1 MGFFRRIFNSLKDD
15 FRWRRGSF
23 MLTSAAN
30 FRFFSMHP
38 FEIVGVIG
46 KRRDP
51 QVIPTLRQLIEV
63 LRAHGRRIRLDELT
77 LPGLELPADVERLP
91 RHELVRCDL
100 VIVVGGDGTLLSAAR
115 DLAPAGVP
123 LLGVNQGR
131 VGFMVDVQPGEMH
144 EALAAI
150 FAGDYLREQ
159 RLLLQTRLIR
169 DQGRGAARLA
179 VNDVVI
185 RNQAAIRMLEFET
198 WLDGEFISQHRADGF
213 IVASP
218 TGSTAYALSG
228 GGPVVHPGLDALT
241 LVPICP
247 HTLSDRPIVV
257 SSRQTV
263 RIALR
268 GDPDTVAMYTCDGQ
282 TAETLR
288 AGESFEVREADFR
301 LTLVHP
307 KNYSYFN
314 ILRNKL
320 HWGRGPAVGGE
331 LRNNIK

>member
-1 MGFFRRIFNSLKDD
+1 
-15 FRWRRGSF
+15 
-23 MLTSAAN
+23 
-30 FRFFSMHP
+30 MHH

-51 QVIPTLRQLIEV
+51 QVEPTLLQLLDV
-63 LRAHGRRIRLDELT
+63 LRELGRKICVEDVTLHGH
-77 LPGLELPADVERLP
+77 ELPSSIQRLP
-91 RHELVRCDL
+91 RAELARCDL

-115 DLAPAGVP
+115 DLAPAGVA
-123 LLGVNQGR
+123 LLGINQGR
-131 VGFMVDVQPGEMH
+131 LGFMVDVPPAEMR
-144 EALAAI
+144 EALGAV
-150 FAGDYLREQ
+150 FAGEYLREQ
-159 RLLLQTRLIR
+159 RLLLSTRLIR
-169 DQGRGAARLA
+169 ERRPQVSRLA

-263 RIALR
+263 RITLR
-268 GDPDTVAMYTCDGQ
+268 GAPNTVAMYTCDGQ
-282 TAETLR
+282 TAETLH

-301 LTLVHP
+301 LNLVHP
-307 KNYSYFN
+307 KQYSYFN

-320 HWGRGPAVGGE
+320 HWGRGPALNGDRE
-331 LRNNIK
+331 TQH